1 MSPILDIFS
10 LSLLDIL
17 SLSLL
22 DIFSLSPRSP
32 LPFSPQYLL
41 PLSSIFS
48 PQYPLPFSPR
58 YPLPFLFIA
67 YTAELQSKGTSMVN
81 CSSGVCSFKI
91 TKRRSNP
98 LLLCTRSV
106 TYMYCTLLKMHPLR
120 QKWRRGVCSTIQFSL
135 VHTFSVLCNVMCV
148 VDNHDDC
155 GKELQLHWTCTG
167 EISGTCV
174 DTKSRGIEATCIVS
188 GDRKWLG

>member
-1 MSPILDIFS
+1 MFMSPILDIFS

-41 PLSSIFS
+41 PLSSISSPFS
-48 PQYPLPFSPR
+48 PQYPLPFSPRYPLPFSPR

-106 TYMYCTLLKMHPLR
+106 TYIYCTLLKMHPLR

-155 GKELQLHWTCTG
+155 GKELQLH
-167 EISGTCV
+167 
-174 DTKSRGIEATCIVS
+174 
-188 GDRKWLG
+188 

>member
-22 DIFSLSPRSP
+22 DILSLSLLDIPSLSLLDTLSLLDILSLSLLDIFSL
-32 LPFSPQYLL
+32 
-41 PLSSIFS
+41 
-48 PQYPLPFSPR
+48 SPR

-106 TYMYCTLLKMHPLR
+106 TYIYCTLPKMHPLR
-120 QKWRRGVCSTIQFSL
+120 QKWRRGVCLNIQFSL
-135 VHTFSVLCNVMCV
+135 VHTFSIL
-148 VDNHDDC
+148 
-155 GKELQLHWTCTG
+155 
-167 EISGTCV
+167 
-174 DTKSRGIEATCIVS
+174 
-188 GDRKWLG
+188 